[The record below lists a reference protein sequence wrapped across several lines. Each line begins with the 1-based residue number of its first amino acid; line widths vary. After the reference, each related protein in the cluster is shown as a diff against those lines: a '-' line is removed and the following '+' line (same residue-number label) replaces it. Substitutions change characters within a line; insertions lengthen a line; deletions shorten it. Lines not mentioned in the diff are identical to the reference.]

1 MWHHTSTTHKPTT
14 AKPNALLDS
23 RRQKKAGGG
32 VTKGL
37 FNLPA
42 QDSPDQPE
50 QLSSVQRTVLAD
62 YHQAIAT
69 YTLCRMKTRR
79 HWTAF
84 NWWSLGMSYRRGLK
98 QSDNKWLFFL
108 SFWSC
113 VTGKTVTRLRQPT
126 QNEVSRAQGN
136 LACSGINGKAKHF
149 LNTRVSRM
157 L

>member
-1 MWHHTSTTHKPTT
+1 MWHQTSTMHKPTT
-14 AKPNALLDS
+14 AKPKALLDS
-23 RRQKKAGGG
+23 RRHRKWGGG
-32 VTKGL
+32 TKGL
-37 FNLPA
+37 FNLPT

-50 QLSSVQRTVLAD
+50 QLQSVPCPILAD
-62 YHQAIAT
+62 DHQATAMYALIG
-69 YTLCRMKTRR
+69 MKTRR

-84 NWWSLGMSYRRGLK
+84 NWWSLGRPIRRGLK

-136 LACSGINGKAKHF
+136 LARSGINGKAKHF
-149 LNTRVSRM
+149 LNTRVLRT